1 MGSQRG
7 EHDLV
12 TKTTNSFR
20 IHGSYQRNLSHSPKC
35 PKSSD
40 TDLKVTWELEGEIR
54 GPRAHTV
61 PPMSSVALL
70 SQTSPTPSPFSSFP
84 NERDSDSRSAKTVGP
99 HFIFNWGF
107 PGGSEG
113 KEPVSNGEDLRST
126 PGSGRSPGEGEGHPH
141 QYSCLGNPMDRG
153 AWGAT
158 VHGVAK
164 NQTQLK
170 QLSRSA
176 HWPLPTRCW

>member
-1 MGSQRG
+1 MG
-7 EHDLV
+7 V
-12 TKTTNSFR
+12 TAVR
-20 IHGSYQRNLSHSPKC
+20 SP
-35 PKSSD
+35 
-40 TDLKVTWELEGEIR
+40 
-54 GPRAHTV
+54 
-61 PPMSSVALL
+61 
-70 SQTSPTPSPFSSFP
+70 PTPSPFSSFP
-84 NERDSDSRSAKTVGP
+84 YERDSDSRSAKTVGP

-153 AWGAT
+153 AWGAR

-164 NQTQLK
+164 SFRMTEATQSSSIFSDGGTRDVS
-170 QLSRSA
+170 LSEPQVKFPPGETGLA
-176 HWPLPTRCW
+176 LPHGTSDSGPSSPSPATLQPRGQPCLQHP